1 MWQLLLLPILIFILL
16 IAYAKNWRKN
26 ITTECCQSLLRKV
39 VKNSNSL
46 MKTVRQSSICF
57 SIMSWGLLENIGQWR
72 CSVFSIRCHHKSQ
85 LLCLISE
92 SGPHISQSNTKQ
104 SLHTKSRQSVGTFIE
119 RMFWQL
125 CKNQIKHFALR
136 HWHCK
141 MCIKNMNNC
150 VHQKLYIISGAHN
163 YAQMQKNCLIWR
175 LLRWPILNQLHINF

>member
-1 MWQLLLLPILIFILL
+1 
-16 IAYAKNWRKN
+16 
-26 ITTECCQSLLRKV
+26 
-39 VKNSNSL
+39 
-46 MKTVRQSSICF
+46 MKTAWQSSICF
-57 SIMSWGLLENIGQWR
+57 SIMSLGLLENIGQWR

-92 SGPHISQSNTKQ
+92 SGPHILQSNTKHTICLHQ
-104 SLHTKSRQSVGTFIE
+104 YIYMLKIILASGQKSLHTKSRQSVGTFIE

-175 LLRWPILNQLHINF
+175 LLRWPILNQLHMNF